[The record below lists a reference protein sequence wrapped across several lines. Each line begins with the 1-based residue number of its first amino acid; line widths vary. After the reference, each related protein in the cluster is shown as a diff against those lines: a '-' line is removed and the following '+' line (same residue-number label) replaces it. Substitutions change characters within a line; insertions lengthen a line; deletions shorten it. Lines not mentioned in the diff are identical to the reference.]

1 MNHSLLVQS
10 RLFGRI
16 REQVPVHLSL
26 VDEVAAALGISTDSA
41 YRRLRG
47 ETALTLDEA
56 AKLSGHFRIPIY
68 DLFEQPDD
76 TVHFKRVVINDAAQG
91 FENYLHYSKAFFDK
105 IAAGKNKFGIY
116 PAKDIPVFYYF
127 LFPDLAR
134 FKLFLW
140 LKTSN
145 EGSSLANQGFS
156 MSIIPDLFVD
166 LGAEITKTFMR
177 IPFIE
182 IWNEDTISSTIGQI
196 VYYYEAELFD
206 HPGDAR
212 HLLNQVEAMIQHIEE
227 QAKKGVKLYNG
238 QEQASYQLYINEI
251 LVPGNTILFDVD
263 GLLSTVFSYNAM
275 DYLHTADTRF
285 CAQVHQWLRVQLE
298 KSSLISRVSEKE
310 RNRFFH
316 KIYHRIEDSRRKLR

>member
-1 MNHSLLVQS
+1 MNHSLVVQS
-10 RLFGRI
+10 KLFGRI
-16 REQVPVHLSL
+16 REQFPVHLSL

-56 AKLSGHFRIPIY
+56 AKLSRHFRVPIY

-76 TVHFKRVVINDAAQG
+76 AVCFKRVVISDASQG
-91 FENYLHYSKAFFDK
+91 FENYLRLSKAFFDK
-105 IAAGKNKFGIY
+105 IAIGRNKLGIY

-145 EGSSLANQGFS
+145 EHSALANEGFS
-156 MSIIPDLFVD
+156 MSVIPNEYVE
-166 LGAEITKTFMR
+166 LGAEITRTFMR
-177 IPFIE
+177 IPFVE
-182 IWNEDTISSTIGQI
+182 IWNEDTISSTLGQI
-196 VYYYEAELFD
+196 IYYYEAELFE
-206 HPGDAR
+206 HAGDAR
-212 HLLNQVEAMIQHIEE
+212 HLLDQTESMIQHIQE

-238 QEQASYQLYINEI
+238 LDQASYQLYINEI
-251 LVPGNTILFDVD
+251 LVPGNTILFEVD
-263 GLLSTVFSYNAM
+263 GLLSIVFSYNAM
-275 DYLHTADTRF
+275 DYLHTTDARF

-316 KIYHRIEDSRRKLR
+316 KIYHRIEDARRKLR